1 MVHKNDEGCGLM
13 LQGLYPHASSQIS
26 RAAFQMFYNPE
37 QQQQMQPGE
46 EDLGQ
51 PPPQ

>member
-1 MVHKNDEGCGLM
+1 MVHENDEGCGLM
-13 LQGLYPHASSQIS
+13 LQGLYPHPSSQIS